1 MVSFIRLSSTWGLI
15 RYFSEAVEGISIE
28 LLGGKM
34 VLYAGHL
41 DGIKGVK
48 GDSDRVQAS
57 LFLCRA
63 ESGSGTITWT
73 GVPG

>member
-1 MVSFIRLSSTWGLI
+1 
-15 RYFSEAVEGISIE
+15 
-28 LLGGKM
+28 M

-48 GDSDRVQAS
+48 GESDRVQAS

-63 ESGSGTITWT
+63 ESVSGTITWT
-73 GVPG
+73 GVPD